1 MKKRWKIVLI
11 VFAVVC
17 ALQFVACLVMS
28 EQLVKF
34 GLQPERGVRNKDL
47 APELDWMENIFHT
60 TDWFNELVDA
70 GLMRDTCI
78 LDFKGENKLQGY
90 YCPAAEPSKR
100 TAIIAHGYTSS
111 ALGMTHIARMF
122 RDSLGF
128 NVVLPTHYAHFGSEG
143 DAVQMGWFDRL
154 NFEKWSALGHKIF
167 GDTLQVYHGISMGGA
182 TVMMASGDDLP
193 PYVRGIIEDCG
204 YTSVWDQFLLSVKG
218 MHLSPVI
225 LAMGGL
231 MTRVR
236 WGWGFKEA
244 SSLKQLEKSTVPM
257 LFIHGDS
264 DDFVPTEMVY
274 RCYDAKKNGY
284 KEMWLG
290 PGSKHGASF
299 TDHPAEYTAVVR
311 KFLEQHVF

>member
-1 MKKRWKIVLI
+1 MKKGLKIFLI
-11 VFAVVC
+11 VFACVC
-17 ALQFVACLVMS
+17 ALQLVVGLIMADK
-28 EQLVKF
+28 LVKYS
-34 GLQPERGVRNKDL
+34 LQPERGIVNKDL
-47 APELDWMENIFHT
+47 SSEKAWMDTIFHT
-60 TDWFNELVDA
+60 TEWFDELVRT
-70 GLMRDTCI
+70 GQMRDTTI
-78 LDFKGENKLQGY
+78 MDFRGTSKLQGY
-90 YCPAAEPSKR
+90 YCPAAVPSKR
-100 TAIIAHGYTSS
+100 TAVIAHGYTSS
-111 ALGMTHIARMF
+111 GLGMTQIARMF

-128 NVVLPTHYAHFGSEG
+128 NVVLPTHYGHYASEG
-143 DAVQMGWFDRL
+143 DHAQMGWFDRL
-154 NFEKWSALGHKIF
+154 NFEKWSALAHELF
-167 GDTLQVYHGISMGGA
+167 ADTLQVYHGISMGGA

-193 PYVRGIIEDCG
+193 PYVRGIIDDCG
-204 YTSVWDQFLLSVKG
+204 YTSVWDQFAYIFDGMKLSKVVF
-218 MHLSPVI
+218 L
-225 LAMGGL
+225 MGDM
-231 MTRVR
+231 MTKARF
-236 WGWGFKEA
+236 GWGYKEA